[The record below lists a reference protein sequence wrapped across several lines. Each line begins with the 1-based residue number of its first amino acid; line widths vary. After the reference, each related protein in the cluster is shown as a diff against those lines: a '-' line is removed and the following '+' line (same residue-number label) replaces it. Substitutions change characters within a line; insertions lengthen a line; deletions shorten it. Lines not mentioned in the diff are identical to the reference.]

1 MKSKTLRLP
10 FYFSFLFS
18 FLLLICCSWESH
30 AQDLKKFQGSWQ
42 GRTYGSVY
50 DPMFTFTIK
59 PNGVWTDLTF
69 GEAKAINGKYK
80 FNAKTKVLTLFSKAG
95 NKLYD
100 FKLEAATASQ
110 KERLVEQLP
119 ANETYRA
126 LVCYHYKK

>member
-1 MKSKTLRLP
+1 MTLLRP
-10 FYFSFLFS
+10 RFSTY
-18 FLLLICCSWESH
+18 LLLMFSALFLINCSEEVK
-30 AQDLKKFQGSWQ
+30 AQDIKKFQGSWQ
-42 GRTYGSVY
+42 GRTYGSTY
-50 DPMFTFTIK
+50 DPMFTFTVK
-59 PNGVWTDLTF
+59 PNGIWTDLTF

-80 FNAKTKVLTLFSKAG
+80 FNTKTKVLTLFSKAG

-126 LVCYHYKK
+126 MVCYHYKK

>member
-1 MKSKTLRLP
+1 MHSPALRPAVLSVLL
-10 FYFSFLFS
+10 FFSF
-18 FLLLICCSWESH
+18 FLLSCTEESQ

-42 GRTYGSVY
+42 GRTYGTVY

-80 FNAKTKVLTLFSKAG
+80 FNTKTKVLTLYSKAG

-100 FKLEAATASQ
+100 FKIEPATASQ

-119 ANETYRA
+119 VNETYRA
-126 LVCYHYKK
+126 MVCYQYKK